1 MRFQGVNQ
9 PAESGSSAVKLE
21 IKNKRDFKPGS
32 RETRVDMH
40 VKTWGKRAGW
50 RLTSSTFDQRK
61 RVRTRCKPPILSSAC
76 LVYILKSNTINHSWF
91 PTKKEIEVEKQI

>member
-1 MRFQGVNQ
+1 M
-9 PAESGSSAVKLE
+9 
-21 IKNKRDFKPGS
+21 
-32 RETRVDMH
+32 DML

-76 LVYILKSNTINHSWF
+76 LVYLLKSNTINHSWF
-91 PTKKEIEVEKQI
+91 PTKKEKEVEKQIYRHPPAG